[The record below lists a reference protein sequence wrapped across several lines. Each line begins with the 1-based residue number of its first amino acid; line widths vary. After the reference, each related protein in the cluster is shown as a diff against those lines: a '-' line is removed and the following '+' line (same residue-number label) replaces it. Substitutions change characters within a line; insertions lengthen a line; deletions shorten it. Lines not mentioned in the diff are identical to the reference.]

1 MKAAYATFSAIHVHE
16 GGATFSEH
24 GFSMAFSI
32 PDKAE
37 TLLLAAMMADLY
49 RASAERRKC
58 DLQKLSQSLRIN
70 CSRVFSAFEHT
81 QKSNVSQCTRVFIYI
96 YTHFFTMALM
106 VQLRKQLAAKYRA
119 MGLPAIPDNQKVSA
133 LVKEFLQTASVAQ
146 LLGRSLPSEA
156 HPLAN
161 HWVSS
166 HSHWSFCFL

>member
-1 MKAAYATFSAIHVHE
+1 MYE
-16 GGATFSEH
+16 G
-24 GFSMAFSI
+24 I
-32 PDKAE
+32 
-37 TLLLAAMMADLY
+37 Y
-49 RASAERRKC
+49 
-58 DLQKLSQSLRIN
+58 
-70 CSRVFSAFEHT
+70 
-81 QKSNVSQCTRVFIYI
+81 IYI

>member
-1 MKAAYATFSAIHVHE
+1 VKAAYATFSAIHVHE

-70 CSRVFSAFEHT
+70 CSRVFSAFEHA

-96 YTHFFTMALM
+96 YIHTLFYNGTHGATKETAGG
-106 VQLRKQLAAKYRA
+106 K
-119 MGLPAIPDNQKVSA
+119 IPGYGFA
-133 LVKEFLQTASVAQ
+133 CY
-146 LLGRSLPSEA
+146 P
-156 HPLAN
+156 
-161 HWVSS
+161 
-166 HSHWSFCFL
+166 